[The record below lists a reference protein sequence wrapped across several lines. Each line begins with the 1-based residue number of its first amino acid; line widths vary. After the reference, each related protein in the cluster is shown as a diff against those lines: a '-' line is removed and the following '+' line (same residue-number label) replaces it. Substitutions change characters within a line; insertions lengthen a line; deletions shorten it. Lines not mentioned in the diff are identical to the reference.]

1 MINFMEE
8 ALAEAEISASL
19 GEVPIG
25 AVIVHDGQIIGRG
38 HNLTESS
45 KDPTAHA
52 EMAAIRE
59 AAANLGGW
67 RLLDCDMYVTC
78 EPCSMCAGAIVWARI
93 PRVFI
98 GTMDPKAGAA
108 GSVFDILHEPKLN
121 HQPEVEIGI
130 MQEECSR
137 ILKDFFRELRQKPAL
152 KDRQTGGK

>member
-1 MINFMEE
+1 MINFMME
-8 ALAEAEISASL
+8 ALAEAQKSAEL

-25 AVIVHDGQIIGRG
+25 AVIVHDGKIIGRG
-38 HNLTESS
+38 HNMTESS

-93 PRVFI
+93 PRIYI

-108 GSVFDILHEPKLN
+108 GSVFDILREPKLN
-121 HQPEVEIGI
+121 HQVEVNIGM
-130 MQEECSR
+130 MQEECSQ
-137 ILKDFFRELRQKPAL
+137 ILKDFFRDLRKRPAA
-152 KDRQTGGK
+152 KR